1 MRWGGE
7 GGGVIG
13 TLQRLLGEGGGKNQ
27 VNFNVTQ
34 SKSSELPSKFKRRIR
49 RIQTKR

>member
-7 GGGVIG
+7 GGGHRTI
-13 TLQRLLGEGGGKNQ
+13 TAPLGGVVGGNQ

-34 SKSSELPSKFKRRIR
+34 SKSSELPSKFKGQIR
-49 RIQTKR
+49 RI

>member
-13 TLQRLLGEGGGKNQ
+13 TLQRLLVGGGVCGGGGNQ

-34 SKSSELPSKFKRRIR
+34 SKSSKLPSKFKRQIR
-49 RIQTKR
+49 RI

>member
-13 TLQRLLGEGGGKNQ
+13 TLQRLLGEGGENQ

-34 SKSSELPSKFKRRIR
+34 SKSFELPSKFKGRTRRI
-49 RIQTKR
+49 

>member
-7 GGGVIG
+7 GGGHRTI
-13 TLQRLLGEGGGKNQ
+13 TAPFGGGVGENQ

-49 RIQTKR
+49 RI